1 MSARRAVVLL
11 AFAALAAGCAS
22 PSGAYMDADDRRMG
36 PAEAA
41 WGLSFDDASILDAFE
56 RPEQLAVPLKLAT
69 VGIERNPYGVYLDRE
84 ADELDQRL
92 AKDRVTFRDV
102 VPLVDFLF
110 SDRDR
115 GTLDL
120 DRIRRVA
127 ARAHA
132 DALLIYDQKV
142 RVESSYN
149 LLSLLNLTIVGAYVV
164 PGLSYEL
171 TMETRAALVDVR
183 NGVIYAVVRDSRSA
197 EEMAPT
203 GTADDHAKEV
213 KRRLRLESFDALA
226 TSLRDKIDRNLAQ
239 REAPRSPAARGLRYQ
254 TVPPAESR

>member
-1 MSARRAVVLL
+1 MRAGMTVSLLSAI
-11 AFAALAAGCAS
+11 ALAAGCAS

-36 PAEAA
+36 PADSS
-41 WGLSFDDASILDAFE
+41 WGISFDDASIQDAFQL
-56 RPEQLAVPLKLAT
+56 PEQLAVPLKLAT

-110 SDRDR
+110 SGRER

-132 DALLIYDQKV
+132 EALLIYDQKV

-149 LLSLLNLTIVGAYVV
+149 LLCLLNLTIVGAYVV

-183 NGVIYAVVRDSRSA
+183 NGVIYAVVRDTRSVR
-197 EEMAPT
+197 ELAPT
-203 GTADDHAKEV
+203 GTADNCAKEA
-213 KRRLRLESFDALA
+213 KRRLRQESFDALA

-239 REAPRSPAARGLRYQ
+239 KEAPRAPSVRSLRYQ
-254 TVPPAESR
+254 TVPPSDNR

>member
-1 MSARRAVVLL
+1 MSARLFVAIAVSV
-11 AFAALAAGCAS
+11 ALAAGCAS
-22 PSGAYMDADDRRMG
+22 PSGAYLDADDRRVG

-41 WGLSFDDASILDAFE
+41 WGVSFDDASIQDAFQL
-56 RPEQLAVPLKLAT
+56 PEQLAVPLKLAT

-110 SDRDR
+110 SGRER

-132 DALLIYDQKV
+132 EALLIYDQKI

-149 LLSLLNLTIVGAYVV
+149 PLCLLNLTIVGAYVV

-197 EEMAPT
+197 REMAPT
-203 GTADDHAKEV
+203 GTADDCAKET
-213 KRRLRLESFDALA
+213 KRRLRQESFDALA
-226 TSLRDKIDRNLAQ
+226 TSLRDKIDRNLAR
-239 REAPRSPAARGLRYQ
+239 RETPQAPSARGLRYQ
-254 TVPPAESR
+254 TVPPK